1 MTLYNTT
8 LTRKQREIL
17 VGCILGDL
25 HLRTNNNGKSFSC
38 YFEQGGPYHKEYLF
52 HLYDCFKN
60 LCTSKMEPRPAKI
73 RSWRFETKSLATLA
87 FYGNL
92 FYTIDVQ
99 TGKRVKRL
107 PTRPNLL
114 KKFITP
120 VSLAYWF
127 MDDGSQKSKGLF
139 FNTHG
144 FTLKEVELLCDI
156 LKEKFDLKAKP
167 RKTKHL
173 YKEEI
178 RVYYQIYISGH
189 SFETFHNL
197 VYREFIPSMLYLLSP
212 RKPFSKKVE
221 FSKGLKSHLDLIT

>member
-38 YFEQGGPYHKEYLF
+38 YFEQGGPYKCQKEYLF

-60 LCTSKMEPRPAKI
+60 LCTSQMEPRPAKI

-92 FYTIDVQ
+92 FYTIDAQ

-127 MDDGSQKSKGLF
+127 MDDGSQKYKQSKGLIL
-139 FNTHG
+139 NTHG

-167 RKTKHL
+167 RKQKHL

-178 RVYYQIYISGH
+178 RVYYQIYISGD
-189 SFETFHNL
+189 SFETFNNL
-197 VYREFIPSMLYLLSP
+197 VYNEFFPSMLYKWPLP
-212 RKPFSKKVE
+212 RKPFKESRVSKSP
-221 FSKGLKSHLDLIT
+221 FRN